1 MVDINELNNLSV
13 PTDGEITE
21 EQYRNIKVQTGFD
34 VKLFNEILDLQN
46 GLNEQIDPNWVN
58 MGFDWNHAIL
68 LEASEL
74 LDSIDW
80 KWWKKG
86 KTDWANLEIEMVD
99 LAHFIFSL
107 TIQEKLSSP
116 ITSLIVSKEVQA
128 KNTPKREMTEEL
140 AKDISDIIKK
150 KLMQAVLFE
159 NTLSTM
165 IAWLE
170 AWYLMGYTINDLFA
184 KYKMKYTLNI
194 FRQNHGYKTGEYK
207 KIWFGEEDN
216 VHAQRLMTE
225 IDDASNFIEELDAKL
240 EDVYAMVPDVEE
252 KSLENF
258 IKTDEKWSQFMVLV
272 PDDNRK
278 VMFELAKE
286 FQDYLEN

>member
-1 MVDINELNNLSV
+1 MDLNALNNLAI
-13 PTDGEITE
+13 PTEGEISK
-21 EQYRNIKVQTGFD
+21 EQYRNIRVQTGFD
-34 VKLFNEILDLQN
+34 IEAFNEVLDLQN

-58 MGFDWNHAIL
+58 KGFDWNHATL
-68 LEASEL
+68 LESAEL

-86 KTDWANLEIEMVD
+86 KTDWANLEIEMID
-99 LAHFIFSL
+99 LAHFGFSL
-107 TIQEKLSSP
+107 TIQEKLQSSIIP
-116 ITSLIVSKEVQA
+116 LIVSKEVQY
-128 KNTPKREMTEEL
+128 KNVPKRERDEVL
-140 AKDISDIIKK
+140 AKEIGEIIKK

-159 NTLSTM
+159 NTISIM

-170 AWYLMGYTINDLFA
+170 AWYLMGYSINDLFA

-216 VHAQRLMTE
+216 VHAQKLMTE
-225 IDDASNFIEELDAKL
+225 IEDDSNFIEELMAKL
-240 EDVYAMVPDVEE
+240 EDLYAMVPDEEE

-258 IKTDEKWSQFMVLV
+258 IKSDPKWSQFMVLV
-272 PDDNRK
+272 PEDNRNI
-278 VMFELAKE
+278 MFELAKE
-286 FQDYLEN
+286 FQDYLEK